1 MRKWIRPF
9 ILLQALLAAPLPA
22 SPRESIYAD
31 WTGKELKPWFQSQPD
46 QFLTSRVPSATPVT
60 LRYKAFLQDK
70 PLGQIVIVHG
80 YGERIEKFM
89 EMAWDF
95 SKAGFDVF
103 AFDQRGFGRSTRL
116 NPEGKDAIYVDRFDD
131 YVKDLEQ
138 FLTEVVRPDGKR
150 PTFLFAQSMGG
161 LVVTLLL
168 HERPDLVQAAILSA
182 PMMSIDLKGVPR
194 PAALLL
200 SQTMSALGF
209 GASYAFGQIG
219 PRKPEYN
226 ERSGTNS
233 RPRWQVYADFYS
245 SPEEWPLSLGG
256 TSFRWLG
263 EAIRASV
270 QIDDAAWAAQ
280 VTTPVL
286 LFQAD
291 QDTYVT
297 PDGQDAF
304 CSRAPRCQ
312 KILVPGTRHELYRE
326 QDGPRASY
334 MDSIQNFLKEH
345 TRLEVPTSVGR
356 NPATKP

>member
-9 ILLQALLAAPLPA
+9 ILLQIFLAAPLPA
-22 SPRESIYAD
+22 SPREPIYAD
-31 WTGKELKPWFQSQPD
+31 WAEQELKPWFQSQPD
-46 QFLTSRVPSATPVT
+46 QFLHSRIPAAKPVT
-60 LRYKAFLQDK
+60 LRYKSFLQNNAR
-70 PLGQIVIVHG
+70 GQIVIVHG

-116 NPEGKDAIYVDRFDD
+116 NPEGKDSIYVDRFED

-138 FLTEVVRPDGKR
+138 FLTDIVRPDGKK
-150 PTFLFAQSMGG
+150 PTFLFAHSMGG
-161 LVVTLLL
+161 LVVTLFL
-168 HERPDLVQAAILSA
+168 HERPDLVNGAILSA

-194 PAALLL
+194 TGALLL

-219 PRKPEYN
+219 PRKPEYS

-280 VTTPVL
+280 VTKPVL

-291 QDTYVT
+291 HDTYVT
-297 PDGQDAF
+297 PDGQNAF

-312 KILVPGTRHELYRE
+312 KIFIPGTRHEIYRE
-326 QDGPRASY
+326 QDEPRASY
-334 MDSIQNFLKEH
+334 MDSIQSFLKEH
-345 TRLEVPTSVGR
+345 SSPGR
-356 NPATKP
+356 NPATRP

>member
-1 MRKWIRPF
+1 MWKWIRPF
-9 ILLQALLAAPLPA
+9 IVLQVFLAAPLPA
-22 SPRESIYAD
+22 SPREPFYAE
-31 WTGKELKPWFQSQPD
+31 WAEKELKPWFQSQPD
-46 QFLTSRVPSATPVT
+46 QFLPSRIPAAKPVT
-60 LRYKAFLQDK
+60 LRFKSFLQDNSK
-70 PLGQIVIVHG
+70 GQIVIVHG

-116 NPEGKDAIYVDRFDD
+116 NPEGKDSIYVDHFED

-138 FLTEVVRPDGKR
+138 FLTEVVRPDGKK
-150 PTFLFAQSMGG
+150 PIFLFAHSMGG
-161 LVVTLLL
+161 LVVTMFL
-168 HERPDLVQAAILSA
+168 HKRPDLVDGAVLSA
-182 PMMSIDLKGVPR
+182 PMLSIDLKGVPR
-194 PAALLL
+194 PAALLM
-200 SQTMSALGF
+200 SQTMTALGF
-209 GASYAFGQIG
+209 GASYVFGQIG
-219 PRKPEYN
+219 PRKPEYSD
-226 ERSGTNS
+226 RSGTNS

-245 SPEEWPLSLGG
+245 SPEEWPLSQGG

-263 EAIRASV
+263 EALRASIK
-270 QIDDAAWAAQ
+270 IDDAAWAAQ

-297 PDGQDAF
+297 SEGQDAF

-312 KILVPGTRHELYRE
+312 KIFVPGTRHEIYRE

-334 MDSIQNFLKEH
+334 WDSIQNFLREQ
-345 TRLEVPTSVGR
+345 TEARSGR
-356 NPATKP
+356 NPATRP